1 MPRWEGVAQLA
12 LLIIGEDFLIVGV
25 RGLGDELAFLRFFHG
40 VEAFGG
46 DVLLLGKL
54 HHIGARFF
62 EYGLCPRFDGLRAHN
77 GADAHGD
84 DGERAILLAHKIGE
98 DKGEHDGKAD
108 GVGLA
113 AACFGEQDKGAVE
126 LGRLAALGERP
137 CVACCPEADG
147 DEQHQQRVE
156 GERDIGIGVFHKAA

>member
-1 MPRWEGVAQLA
+1 M
-12 LLIIGEDFLIVGV
+12 
-25 RGLGDELAFLRFFHG
+25 GDECAFLRFFHG

-46 DVLLLGKL
+46 DVLLLSQL
-54 HHIGARFF
+54 HHIGARFLEEGF
-62 EYGLCPRFDGLRAHN
+62 CACFDGLRADN
-77 GADAHGD
+77 GANAHGD
-84 DGERAILLAHKIGE
+84 DGERAIWLAHKIGE
-98 DKGEHDGKAD
+98 DKGKHDGKAD

-147 DEQHQQRVE
+147 DEQHQQGVKR
-156 GERDIGIGVFHKAA
+156 ERDIGIGVFHKAA